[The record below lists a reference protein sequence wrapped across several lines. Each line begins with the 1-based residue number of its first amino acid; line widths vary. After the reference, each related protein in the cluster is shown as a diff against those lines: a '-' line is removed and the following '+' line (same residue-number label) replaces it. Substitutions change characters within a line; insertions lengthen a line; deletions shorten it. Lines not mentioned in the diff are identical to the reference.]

1 MRKRMRRS
9 VDRAIFKRTA
19 SSVASAN
26 LNTGSYRG
34 GIRL

>member
-1 MRKRMRRS
+1 MRRKMNHRKDKA
-9 VDRAIFKRTA
+9 VFKRTA

-26 LNTGSYRG
+26 LNGSSFRG